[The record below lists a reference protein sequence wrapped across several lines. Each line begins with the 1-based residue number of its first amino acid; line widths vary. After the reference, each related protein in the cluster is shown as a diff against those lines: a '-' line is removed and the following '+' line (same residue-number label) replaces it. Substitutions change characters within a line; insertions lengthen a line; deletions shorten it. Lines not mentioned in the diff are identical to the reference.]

1 MHPAAR
7 TTLSRIFGLLGCLA
21 LGMSVNG
28 QDIDHAKWTA
38 ILQKYVT
45 SQSRVNYARLK
56 LDGTEDLDQ
65 YLNQLARPWPE
76 AMDADAT
83 KAALIDVYNAL
94 TVRWIVSNFPVASI
108 WRTQGPFRVARHKV
122 DGTIESLDSIET
134 RLRNMGDPRI
144 HGALVCAAR
153 SCPPLRREA
162 YTKATLNDQLDDN
175 FRAWLAEPSRNL
187 FLPEKHLAKVSKIFQ
202 WYAADFQKIG
212 GVPAVLERFAPPK
225 SFAISNKLEYQKYN
239 WGLNDSSSVG
249 ASYSAFDFYV
259 DYVRNGYLR
268 SDIEG
273 WFLGLGKRYNVNPFI
288 FGSIYVGAIPF
299 FSLSIAWLVRNLRR
313 GRSAAAPLLSAAF
326 FFVSAYLY
334 LLVAGQNIPVWV
346 YVFIAGM
353 LALGVLSTVRK
364 VRGQIDREA
373 A

>member
-134 RLRNMGDPRI
+134 RLRNMGDPWFVRPE
-144 HGALVCAAR
+144 AAR
-153 SCPPLRREA
+153 LSGGRR
-162 YTKATLNDQLDDN
+162 TPRQ
-175 FRAWLAEPSRNL
+175 R
-187 FLPEKHLAKVSKIFQ
+187 
-202 WYAADFQKIG
+202 
-212 GVPAVLERFAPPK
+212 
-225 SFAISNKLEYQKYN
+225 
-239 WGLNDSSSVG
+239 
-249 ASYSAFDFYV
+249 
-259 DYVRNGYLR
+259 
-268 SDIEG
+268 
-273 WFLGLGKRYNVNPFI
+273 
-288 FGSIYVGAIPF
+288 
-299 FSLSIAWLVRNLRR
+299 
-313 GRSAAAPLLSAAF
+313 
-326 FFVSAYLY
+326 
-334 LLVAGQNIPVWV
+334 
-346 YVFIAGM
+346 
-353 LALGVLSTVRK
+353 
-364 VRGQIDREA
+364 
-373 A
+373 